1 MPFLMIRQD
10 ITKVQTDVIV
20 NPANIYLEQG
30 SGTSRAIY
38 LEAGEE
44 KLTEACRKIGH
55 CDLGKAVITEGFNLP
70 AKYVIHTVCPVWID
84 GKSKEYTVLYSAYM
98 ESLKLAKANGIES
111 IAFPLLSAGNYG
123 FPKRDALKAAV
134 SAINEFLFDND
145 MMVYLVVYDKESVK
159 VSQKLSASIEE
170 YIDDH
175 YVEIKNEGFPEILES
190 ELSEKELERRSCI
203 WQRRRRNKRTGK
215 VVCETQT
222 IETNTESSCLPYM
235 LEDDTPEVNSTSFQT
250 EFLVLKECQIEKTN
264 ESNEHDILRSV
275 RKTKKENRFVWKD
288 AEHKKKNNLQML
300 MEHSEETFS
309 QMLLRLIDERGMTD
323 VQAYKKANIDKRLFS
338 KIRSN
343 EDYTPSKKTI
353 FCFAI
358 ALKLSMEETEEL
370 LKRAGYAFSNC
381 FKFDV
386 VVSYFIENK
395 KYDIFEINEVLF
407 QYDLPILGGMQ

>member
-123 FPKRDALKAAV
+123 FPKRDALKIAV

-145 MMVYLVVYDKESVK
+145 MMVYLVVYDKESVE
-159 VSQKLSASIEE
+159 VSQKLFASIEE

-203 WQRRRRNKRTGK
+203 LRRKHKNKKNDSEPQVLGSS
-215 VVCETQT
+215 
-222 IETNTESSCLPYM
+222 TESSNLSYM
-235 LEDDTPEVNSTSFQT
+235 SQEDIPEVSSTSFETVFMLPKESEPNVKQT
-250 EFLVLKECQIEKTN
+250 GAVIGNAKSQRTKHSIWKNAKREK
-264 ESNEHDILRSV
+264 
-275 RKTKKENRFVWKD
+275 KD
-288 AEHKKKNNLQML
+288 GLEML

-343 EDYTPSKKTI
+343 NDYTPSKKTI

>member
-10 ITKVQTDVIV
+10 ITKVQTDAIV

-44 KLTEACRKIGH
+44 ELTEACRKIGH

-70 AKYVIHTVCPVWID
+70 TKYIIHTVCPVWID

-98 ESLKLAKANGIES
+98 ESLKLAKAHEIES

-123 FPKRDALKAAV
+123 FPKREALKIAV

-145 MMVYLVVYDKESVK
+145 MMVYLVVYDKESVE
-159 VSQKLSASIEE
+159 VSQKLFASIEE

-203 WQRRRRNKRTGK
+203 LRRKRKNKK
-215 VVCETQT
+215 NDSETQVLGSS
-222 IETNTESSCLPYM
+222 TESSNLSYM
-235 LEDDTPEVNSTSFQT
+235 SQEDIPEVGSTSFETVFMLPKESVPGLKQT
-250 EFLVLKECQIEKTN
+250 SVVIGNAKPQRKKHSIWKNAKCEK
-264 ESNEHDILRSV
+264 
-275 RKTKKENRFVWKD
+275 KD
-288 AEHKKKNNLQML
+288 GLQKL
-300 MEHSEETFS
+300 LQHSEETFS
-309 QMLLRLIDERGMTD
+309 QMLLRMIDERGMTD

-370 LKRAGYAFSNC
+370 LKKAGYAFSNC

-386 VVSYFIENK
+386 VISYFIQNN

>member
-10 ITKVQTDVIV
+10 ITKVQTDAIV

-55 CDLGKAVITEGFNLP
+55 CDWGKAVITEGFNLP
-70 AKYVIHTVCPVWID
+70 AKHVIHTVCPVWID
-84 GKSKEYTVLYSAYM
+84 GKSKEYTVLYSAYI
-98 ESLKLAKANGIES
+98 ESLKLAKTHGIES

-123 FPKRDALKAAV
+123 FPKRDALKIAV

-145 MMVYLVVYDKESVK
+145 MMVYLVVYDKESVE
-159 VSQKLSASIEE
+159 VSQKLFASIEE

-175 YVEIKNEGFPEILES
+175 YVEIKNEGFLEILES

-203 WQRRRRNKRTGK
+203 LRRKCKNKKNDSEPQVLGSS
-215 VVCETQT
+215 
-222 IETNTESSCLPYM
+222 TESSNLSYM
-235 LEDDTPEVNSTSFQT
+235 SQEDIPEVSSTSFETVFMLPKESEPNVKQT
-250 EFLVLKECQIEKTN
+250 GAVIGNAKPQRTKHSIWKNAKREK
-264 ESNEHDILRSV
+264 
-275 RKTKKENRFVWKD
+275 KD
-288 AEHKKKNNLQML
+288 GLEML
-300 MEHSEETFS
+300 MEHSEEAFS

>member
-10 ITKVQTDVIV
+10 ITKVRTDAIV
-20 NPANIYLEQG
+20 NPSNICLEQG

-44 KLTEACRKIGH
+44 ELTEACRKIGH

-70 AKYVIHTVCPVWID
+70 TKYIIHTVCPVWID

-98 ESLKLAKANGIES
+98 ESLKLAKTHGIES

-123 FPKRDALKAAV
+123 FPKREALKIAV

-159 VSQKLSASIEE
+159 VSQKLFTSIEE

-203 WQRRRRNKRTGK
+203 LRRKHKNKKNDSEPQVLGSS
-215 VVCETQT
+215 
-222 IETNTESSCLPYM
+222 TESSNLSYM
-235 LEDDTPEVNSTSFQT
+235 SQEDIPEVSSTSFETVFMLPKESEPNVKQT
-250 EFLVLKECQIEKTN
+250 GAVIGNAKSQRTKHSIWKNAKREK
-264 ESNEHDILRSV
+264 
-275 RKTKKENRFVWKD
+275 KD
-288 AEHKKKNNLQML
+288 GLEML

>member
-10 ITKVQTDVIV
+10 ITKVQTDAIV
-20 NPANIYLEQG
+20 NPSNICLEQG

-44 KLTEACRKIGH
+44 ELTEACRKIGH

-70 AKYVIHTVCPVWID
+70 AKHVIHTVCPVWID
-84 GKSKEYTVLYSAYM
+84 GKSKEYTVLYSAYI
-98 ESLKLAKANGIES
+98 ESLKLAKAHGIES

-123 FPKRDALKAAV
+123 FPKRDALKVAV

-145 MMVYLVVYDKESVK
+145 MMVYLVVYDKESVE
-159 VSQKLSASIEE
+159 VSQKLFASIEE

-190 ELSEKELERRSCI
+190 GLSEKELERRSCI
-203 WQRRRRNKRTGK
+203 WQRKRRNKRTGK

-235 LEDDTPEVNSTSFQT
+235 LEDD
-250 EFLVLKECQIEKTN
+250 
-264 ESNEHDILRSV
+264 
-275 RKTKKENRFVWKD
+275 VWKD

>member
-10 ITKVQTDVIV
+10 ITKVQTDAIV

-70 AKYVIHTVCPVWID
+70 AKHVIHTVCPVWID

-123 FPKRDALKAAV
+123 FPKRDALKIAV

-145 MMVYLVVYDKESVK
+145 MMVYLVVYDKESVE
-159 VSQKLSASIEE
+159 VSQKLFASIEE

-203 WQRRRRNKRTGK
+203 LRRKHKNKKNDSEPQVLGSS
-215 VVCETQT
+215 
-222 IETNTESSCLPYM
+222 TESSNLSYM
-235 LEDDTPEVNSTSFQT
+235 SQEDIPEVSSTSFETVFMLPKESAPGVKQT
-250 EFLVLKECQIEKTN
+250 GVVIGNAKPQRTKHSIWKNAKREK
-264 ESNEHDILRSV
+264 
-275 RKTKKENRFVWKD
+275 KD
-288 AEHKKKNNLQML
+288 GLEML

-343 EDYTPSKKTI
+343 NDYTPSKKTI